1 MEGARGVTRAP
12 CTSKDLCTGED
23 SSPARRYATHLGSV
37 MGSLWGRD
45 ETAGDRMVALL
56 RDDFRGS
63 EPPGRAMPWP

>member
-12 CTSKDLCTGED
+12 GTSKDLCTGED

-56 RDDFRGS
+56 RDDFRAEHG
-63 EPPGRAMPWP
+63 EGLRAPW